1 MRLRMQRGLRAAKV
15 RARAVRMRLSMLTP
29 TSRGILWAIGAG
41 LAFQAA
47 NASMRGL
54 SMAIDPMQA
63 QFLRYLVGI
72 LPLLPLI
79 VQAGGLHRLRP
90 ESMGGQFWR
99 SGLHTLGL
107 ILWFTALPHMP
118 LADMTAIGFTNP
130 LFVMIGAAWLLKEPM
145 NPARWIAVA
154 VGFAGVLV
162 IVGPGLAGTGGW
174 YNLLMLASSPVFA
187 ASFLVT
193 KVLTRRDSA
202 SVIVLWQ
209 TILITLMSLPLAL
222 AFWVWPTPAQ
232 WGLALIGGVAGTAGH
247 YCLTRSFASA
257 DISATQSVKFVD
269 LLWAAL
275 IGWIAFGDPLRPT
288 TVIGGAVIVASIVLL
303 ERYERRHAAAT
314 PPAAPADAPP
324 APSVAA
330 PSAPTPSATPSP
342 TPPADRP

>member
-1 MRLRMQRGLRAAKV
+1 MQRGLRTVKV
-15 RARAVRMRLSMLTP
+15 RARATRMQLSALTP
-29 TSRGILWAIGAG
+29 TTRGILWALGAG

-47 NASMRGL
+47 NASMRAL
-54 SMAIDPMQA
+54 SIAIDPMQA

-72 LPLLPLI
+72 LPLLPMVI
-79 VQAGGLHRLRP
+79 AAGGLHRLRP
-90 ESMGGQFWR
+90 ESMKGQVWR

-107 ILWFTALPHMP
+107 ILWFLALPHMP

-130 LFVMIGAAWLLKEPM
+130 LFVLIGAAWLLKEPM
-145 NPARWIAVA
+145 NPARWIAVV

-174 YNLLMLASSPVFA
+174 YTLMMLASAPVFA

-202 SVIVLWQ
+202 AVIVLWQ
-209 TILITLMSLPLAL
+209 TLLITLMSLPLAL

-247 YCLTRSFASA
+247 YFLTRSFASA
-257 DISATQSVKFVD
+257 DISATQSVKFID

-275 IGWIAFGDPLRPT
+275 IGWVAFGDPLRTT
-288 TVIGGAVIVASIVLL
+288 TVLGGAVIIASIVML
-303 ERYERRHAAAT
+303 ERYERRLAAAN
-314 PPAAPADAPP
+314 PAPAPAAPP
-324 APSVAA
+324 
-330 PSAPTPSATPSP
+330 PSP
-342 TPPADRP
+342 TPPSSDRP

>member
-1 MRLRMQRGLRAAKV
+1 MQRGLRAAKV
-15 RARAVRMRLSMLTP
+15 RARAARMQLSALTP
-29 TSRGILWAIGAG
+29 TSRGILWALGAG

-47 NASMRGL
+47 NASMRAL
-54 SMAIDPMQA
+54 SIAIDPMQA
-63 QFLRYLVGI
+63 QFLRYLVGL
-72 LPLLPLI
+72 LPLLPL
-79 VQAGGLHRLRP
+79 VVRAGGLHRLRP
-90 ESMGGQFWR
+90 ESMKGQVWR

-107 ILWFTALPHMP
+107 VLWFTALPHMP

-130 LFVMIGAAWLLKEPM
+130 LFVLIGAAWLLKEPM
-145 NPARWIAVA
+145 NPARWIAVV

-174 YNLLMLASSPVFA
+174 YNLMMLASAPVFA

-222 AFWVWPTPAQ
+222 VFWVWPTPAQ

-247 YCLTRSFASA
+247 YFLTRSFASA

-275 IGWIAFGDPLRPT
+275 IGWLAFGDTLRPT
-288 TVIGGAVIVASIVLL
+288 TLVGGAVIVASIVLL
-303 ERYERRHAAAT
+303 ERYERRRA
-314 PPAAPADAPP
+314 
-324 APSVAA
+324 
-330 PSAPTPSATPSP
+330 ATPSP
-342 TPPADRP
+342 SAPNPP

>member
-1 MRLRMQRGLRAAKV
+1 MQRGLRAAKV
-15 RARAVRMRLSMLTP
+15 RARATRMQLSALSP
-29 TSRGILWAIGAG
+29 TTRGILWALGAG
-41 LAFQAA
+41 LAFQFA
-47 NASMRGL
+47 NVAMRAL
-54 SMAIDPMQA
+54 SIALDPMQA
-63 QFLRYLVGI
+63 QFLRYFVGI
-72 LPLLPLI
+72 VPLLPMI
-79 VQAGGLHRLRP
+79 VRAGGLHRLRP
-90 ESMGGQFWR
+90 ESMVGQFWR

-130 LFVMIGAAWLLKEPM
+130 LFVLVGAAWLLKEPM

-174 YNLLMLASSPVFA
+174 YNLMMLASAPVFA

-202 SVIVLWQ
+202 AVIVLWQ
-209 TILITLMSLPLAL
+209 TILIAMMSLPLAL
-222 AFWVWPTPAQ
+222 VFWVWPTPGQ
-232 WGLALIGGVAGTAGH
+232 WGLALVGGVAGTLGH

-275 IGWIAFGDPLRPT
+275 LGWVAFGDTLRPT
-288 TVIGGAVIVASIVLL
+288 TLVGGAIIVGAIVLL
-303 ERYERRHAAAT
+303 ERYERRR
-314 PPAAPADAPP
+314 AAPPP
-324 APSVAA
+324 S
-330 PSAPTPSATPSP
+330 SP
-342 TPPADRP
+342 PDRP